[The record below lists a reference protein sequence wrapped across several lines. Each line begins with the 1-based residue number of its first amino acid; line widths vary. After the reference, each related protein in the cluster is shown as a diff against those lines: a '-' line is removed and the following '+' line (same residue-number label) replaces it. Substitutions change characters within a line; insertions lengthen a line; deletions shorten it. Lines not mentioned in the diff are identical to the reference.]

1 MQLIFTGLLFIYA
14 NFYSSFFKMIFG
26 FNLLPYFVGYIIIYK
41 GLFELMEES
50 SHFQQMLPVA
60 QVMTVV
66 MAAVYAM
73 NALSINSSDTILV
86 MITWGGTLYIT
97 YHVICGILD
106 MEDSKNIDLFGEKLF
121 LRWKV
126 WAVFTSLPVIF
137 LTSPEISLFCLM
149 ATAIANLA
157 FVSALHRS
165 KILYYASPQ
174 DPTHETNEWNTH
186 K

>member
-86 MITWGGTLYIT
+86 MITWGGNTLYYLPCDLWNFGYGGFKKHRSLWRKTVFKVESMGCFYLFTCHIFNLARN
-97 YHVICGILD
+97 ILVL
-106 MEDSKNIDLFGEKLF
+106 SYGNRNRQPCLCIRL
-121 LRWKV
+121 
-126 WAVFTSLPVIF
+126 TSL
-137 LTSPEISLFCLM
+137 
-149 ATAIANLA
+149 
-157 FVSALHRS
+157 
-165 KILYYASPQ
+165 
-174 DPTHETNEWNTH
+174 
-186 K
+186 